1 MLLIKKYYKTL
12 LLLLVVVGCAKE
24 DPSLV
29 NPPLPRETIRI
40 RFLNAVKGSGT
51 LVLDL
56 NQSVQS
62 NPVPYLGLSDTLKPP
77 SSDSVTMSF
86 KANGNSLYDAPRKLR
101 LVRDTRYL
109 IIAGESF
116 RSDGIPDTFMVLY
129 TTIGLPTKQFKSYF
143 KFLNLVKD
151 STIRYSVVSGCP
163 NGKVLVGSSNYF
175 AFPMLQTVESGNNII
190 SIVQEQNGNKTLL
203 NLYEINF
210 TEDKEYTLFVAK
222 DEFGGVELFLI
233 DDYDNSS
240 LGIRKLEPLQD
251 RVAYIRTINFSSA
264 SVSLTKLPQYL
275 ITQNLGSGTIDSYNK
290 IPVCESD
297 FSDSLKLSYPG
308 GDVLWTSSFEVNKK
322 YSIFV
327 FDSLDKVKIILGNPV
342 NLRESLNGR
351 SLVRVIN
358 AIDDSIA
365 VTLSLGARASNNQF
379 GFVSGEVLASRL
391 KSGRISAP
399 VIVSP
404 GYLPL
409 TLFSSSEPNILLQT
423 GIGEFLPNRNY
434 VIAVFKDSRGEIQLS
449 IVEENDEN
457 MPVKLLP
464 RGYFLQIANA
474 NPELQNASI
483 KIQGILNGAILKYK
497 ESASTVVP
505 LDLSGF
511 TMNERNFSIA
521 PDLGKR
527 GMILIVGDSNE
538 VEALDFS
545 IPSMGTDTRT
555 YRRRFINACK
565 FVPSITIRATR
576 ENGEL
581 IVEKLL
587 YASQSKVEHIPI
599 ERKLSLFIINDSDGR
614 ALAQFNDV
622 YLTFGKNYTLVF
634 TGSRS
639 QNYSLIVIQEY

>member
-1 MLLIKKYYKTL
+1 MLLVKKYYKTL
-12 LLLLVVVGCAKE
+12 LLLLVLVGCAKE

-40 RFLNAVKGSGT
+40 RFLNAVKSSGT
-51 LVLDL
+51 LILDL

-77 SSDSVTMSF
+77 PSDSVTMSF
-86 KANGNSLYDAPRKLR
+86 RTNGNSLYNAPRKLR

-116 RSDGIPDTFMVLY
+116 RSSGIPDTFMVLY

-151 STIRYSVVSGCP
+151 STVRYSVVAGCP
-163 NGKVLVGSSNYF
+163 NGKVLVGSLNYF
-175 AFPMLQTVESGNNII
+175 ALPMLQTVESGNNTI

-210 TEDKEYTLFVAK
+210 AEDKEYTLFVAK
-222 DEFGGVELFLI
+222 EESGRVELFLI

-240 LGIRKLEPLQD
+240 LAIRKLEPLQD

-264 SVSLTKLPQYL
+264 IVSLTKLPQYL
-275 ITQNLGSGTIDSYNK
+275 ITQNLASGTIDSYNK

-297 FSDSLKLSYPG
+297 FSDSLRLSYSG

-322 YSIFV
+322 YSVFV
-327 FDSLDKVKIILGNPV
+327 FDSLDKVKVIVSNPV

-365 VTLSLGARASNNQF
+365 VTLSLGARISNNQF
-379 GFVSGEVLASRL
+379 GFVSGEVLASKL
-391 KSGRISAP
+391 KPNRISSP
-399 VIVSP
+399 VVIAS

-434 VIAVFKDSRGEIQLS
+434 VIAVFKDSKGEIQFS
-449 IVEENDEN
+449 VVDENDEN
-457 MPVKLLP
+457 TQVRLLP

-483 KIQGILNGAILKYK
+483 RIQGILDGAILKYK

-505 LDLSGF
+505 LNLSGF
-511 TMNERNFSIA
+511 TVNERSFSIA

-527 GMILIVGDSNE
+527 GMVLIAGDSSE
-538 VEALDFS
+538 IEALDFS
-545 IPSMGTDTRT
+545 IPSMGTDMRT

-581 IVEKLL
+581 IVEKLP
-587 YASQSKVEHIPI
+587 YALQSKVENVPI
-599 ERKLSLFIINDSDGR
+599 ERKLSLFIINDSDGKT
-614 ALAQFNDV
+614 LAQFNDV

-634 TGSRS
+634 TGSRN
-639 QNYSLIVIQEY
+639 QNYSLIVMQEY

>member
-1 MLLIKKYYKTL
+1 MLLIKKYFKTL
-12 LLLLVVVGCAKE
+12 LLLLALLGCADE
-24 DPSLV
+24 DSSLV

-56 NQSVQS
+56 NKSVQS

-77 SSDSVTMSF
+77 PSDSVTMSF
-86 KANGNSLYDAPRKLR
+86 KSNGNSVYDAPRKLR

-116 RSDGIPDTFMVLY
+116 RSNGIPDTFMVLY
-129 TTIGLPTKQFKSYF
+129 TTIGLPKKQFKSYF

-151 STIRYSVVSGCP
+151 STIRYSIISGCP
-163 NGKVLVGSSNYF
+163 NGKVLVAGSNYF
-175 AFPMLQTVESGNNII
+175 AFPLLQTVESGNNVV

-210 TEDKEYTLFVAK
+210 QEDREYTLFVAK
-222 DEFGGVELFLI
+222 EQSGRVELFLI

-240 LGIRKLEPLQD
+240 LSIRKLEPLQD
-251 RVAYIRTINFSSA
+251 RVAYIRTINFSST

-275 ITQNLGSGTIDSYNK
+275 ITQELASGTIDNYNK

-297 FSDSLKLSYPG
+297 YSDSLKLSYSG
-308 GDVLWTSSFEVNKK
+308 GDVLWTSSLEVNKK
-322 YSIFV
+322 YSVFV
-327 FDSLDKVKIILGNPV
+327 FDSLDKVKVILSNPV
-342 NLRESLNGR
+342 TLREPLNGY

-379 GFVSGEVLASRL
+379 GFVSGEVLASKL
-391 KSGRISAP
+391 KSNRISSP
-399 VIVSP
+399 VVIPP

-423 GIGEFLPNRNY
+423 GIGEFLPDRSY
-434 VIAVFKDSRGEIQLS
+434 VVVIFKNNKGEIQFS

-457 MPVKLLP
+457 TQVKLLP
-464 RGYFLQIANA
+464 RGYFFQIVNA

-483 KIQGILNGAILKYK
+483 RLQGVLDAAILRYK
-497 ESASTVVP
+497 ESVSTVAP

-511 TMNERNFSIA
+511 SVNGHSFSIA
-521 PDLGKR
+521 PDLVKR
-527 GMILIVGDSNE
+527 GMVLIAGDSNE
-538 VEALDFS
+538 IEALDVS

-565 FVPSITIRATR
+565 FIPSITIRATK

-581 IVEKLL
+581 IAEKLP
-587 YASQSKVEHIPI
+587 YASQSKVENVPI
-599 ERKLSLFIINDSDGR
+599 ERKLSLFIINDSDGKV
-614 ALAQFNDV
+614 LAQFNDV

-634 TGSRS
+634 TGDRN
-639 QNYSLIVIQEY
+639 QNYSLIVMQEY

>member
-1 MLLIKKYYKTL
+1 MLLVKKHYKTL
-12 LLLLVVVGCAKE
+12 LLLLVLLGCADE

-51 LVLDL
+51 LILDL
-56 NQSVQS
+56 NKSVQS
-62 NPVPYLGLSDTLKPP
+62 KPVGYLELSDTLKPP
-77 SSDSVTMSF
+77 PSDSVTMSF
-86 KANGNSLYDAPRKLR
+86 KTNGNSLYDAPRKLR

-116 RSDGIPDTFMVLY
+116 RSNGTPDTLIVLY

-151 STIRYSVVSGCP
+151 STIRYSVVLGCP
-163 NGKVLVGSSNYF
+163 NGKVLVGGSNYF
-175 AFPMLQTVESGNNII
+175 AYPILQTVESGSNTI

-210 TEDKEYTLFVAK
+210 AEDKEYTLFVAK
-222 DEFGGVELFLI
+222 EEPGRVELFLI

-240 LGIRKLEPLQD
+240 SAIRKLEPLQD
-251 RVAYIRTINFSSA
+251 RAAYVRTINFSTET
-264 SVSLTKLPQYL
+264 VSLTKLPQYP
-275 ITQNLGSGTIDSYNK
+275 ITQNLASGTIDSYNK

-297 FSDSLKLSYPG
+297 FSDSLKLSYSG
-308 GDVLWTSSFEVNKK
+308 GDVLWTNSFEINKK
-322 YSIFV
+322 YSVFV
-327 FDSLDKVKIILGNPV
+327 FDSLDKVKVIPSNPV
-342 NLRESLNGR
+342 TLREPLNGR

-358 AIDDSIA
+358 ALDDSTA

-379 GFVSGEVLASRL
+379 GFVSGEVLASKL
-391 KSGRISAP
+391 KSNRISSP
-399 VIVSP
+399 VVIAP

-423 GIGEFLPNRNY
+423 GTGEFLPNRSY
-434 VIAVFKDSRGEIQLS
+434 VIAIYKDSKGEIQFS

-457 MPVKLLP
+457 AQVKLLP

-483 KIQGILNGAILKYK
+483 KIQGILDGAILKYK
-497 ESASTVVP
+497 ESASTILP
-505 LDLSGF
+505 LDVSGF
-511 TMNERNFSIA
+511 SINGRNFPVA

-527 GMILIVGDSNE
+527 GMILIAGDSNE

-576 ENGEL
+576 EDGEL
-581 IVEKLL
+581 IVEKLI
-587 YASQSKVEHIPI
+587 YGSQSKVENIPI
-599 ERKLSLFIINDSDGR
+599 ERKLSLFIINDLDGKT
-614 ALAQFNDV
+614 LAQFNDV

-634 TGSRS
+634 TGSRN
-639 QNYSLIVIQEY
+639 QNYSLIVMQEY